1 MARQGINEN
10 GNVALEMV
18 LAVALSVT
26 FLFPAVEMVSQVFR
40 SKSELTETF
49 LALSRTFQ
57 ISPQEQIRKNLESAR
72 ITLER
77 ESNTGLRVFLQYL
90 ENSDGLIEA
99 LKIKVLVRPEVVGF
113 REISQTR
120 LIERATFV
128 S

>member
-26 FLFPAVEMVSQVFR
+26 FLFPAVEMVSQAFR

-57 ISPQEQIRKNLESAR
+57 ISPQEKIRKNLESAR

-99 LKIKVLVRPEVVGF
+99 LKIKVLVRPDVVGF